1 MTGLLLKSISIKFII
16 QTFSF
21 LVAEMISTLGRA
33 RRADLLCSLLW
44 ICLISVAI
52 AVKSHYFCQP
62 DGISITFL
70 EQDVYRTE
78 NFICSSLFATKIL
91 EKYVYQRKSSFL
103 YLLLLMCGHVEKR
116 PRPAESNIQDL
127 FN

>member
-1 MTGLLLKSISIKFII
+1 MTGLLLKSISIKFISE
-16 QTFSF
+16 TFSF
-21 LVAEMISTLGRA
+21 LVVEMNSTLGRA
-33 RRADLLCSLLW
+33 RMVDLFCSSLW
-44 ICLISVAI
+44 ICLILVTI

-91 EKYVYQRKSSFL
+91 EKYVYQRKGSFL

-116 PRPAESNIQDL
+116 PGPAE
-127 FN
+127 